1 MPLNATQREQVRLS
15 TLRYCRQAD
24 GYGLSENLLLASL
37 RAEGL
42 RSLSKAD
49 LQSQLQYLLDKKLI
63 ARVEKTISP
72 ENASYRITAE
82 GEDFFA
88 QQNPNE

>member
-1 MPLNATQREQVRLS
+1 MPLNATQREQVRMS

-24 GYGLSENLLLASL
+24 GFGLSAALLLASL

-42 RSLSKAD
+42 RSLGKEEMDA
-49 LQSQLQYLLDKKLI
+49 QLRYLVDKGLIAAVDKK
-63 ARVEKTISP
+63 ISP

-88 QQNPNE
+88 QQNPAE